1 MEARLLK
8 YMAETIEAEII
19 NMIKTEAL
27 PVAEQMLR
35 VSDSDESRTFF
46 LKMVGDYKRYLIE
59 VTHGPDRKEMIKEA
73 RASYE
78 QASHCSENL
87 FSTHPLRLATA
98 LNHSVFLAEIELD
111 VSTASEISKAAFEAA
126 LFDIQAIAEDQLKE
140 ALRAMQLLKD
150 NHTLWQ
156 LDIKQILKRKRA
168 AGHYIEGQ
176 ENKDGDEDEKDE
188 DLEKMKKGIVQGQG
202 RTLTSKKLTVI
213 LAGGGE
219 LMPKK

>member
-8 YMAETIEAEII
+8 FMAETIEAEII
-19 NMIKTEAL
+19 NIIKTEAL

-35 VSDSDESRTFF
+35 VSESFESRTFF

-59 VTHGPDRKEMIKEA
+59 VYHGPDRKELILEA
-73 RASYE
+73 RQSYE
-78 QASHCSENL
+78 QAPHSSENL

-98 LNHSVFLAEIELD
+98 LNHSVFLAEIDLD
-111 VSTASEISKAAFEAA
+111 INTASEISKAAFEAA
-126 LFDIQAIAEDQLKE
+126 LFDIQAISEDQLKE

-156 LDIKQILKRKRA
+156 LDIKQIMKRKRA

-176 ENKDGDEDEKDE
+176 EVKDEDEEEKEE
-188 DLEKMKKGIVQGQG
+188 DLERMKRGIIQGQG
-202 RTLTSKKLTVI
+202 RT
-213 LAGGGE
+213 
-219 LMPKK
+219 

>member
-19 NMIKTEAL
+19 NIIKTEAL

-35 VSDSDESRTFF
+35 VSDSFESRTFF
-46 LKMVGDYKRYLIE
+46 LKMIGDYKRYLIE
-59 VTHGPDRKEMIKEA
+59 VYRGDDKQELIAEA
-73 RASYE
+73 RLSYE
-78 QASHCSENL
+78 LASHSSENL

-111 VSTASEISKAAFEAA
+111 VNTASEISKAAFEAA
-126 LFDIQAIAEDQLKE
+126 LFDIQAIGEDQLKE

-156 LDIKQILKRKRA
+156 LDLKQIIKRKRA
-168 AGHYIEGQ
+168 AGHYMDGQ
-176 ENKDGDEDEKDE
+176 EHKDKDEEEKDDE
-188 DLEKMKKGIVQGQG
+188 I
-202 RTLTSKKLTVI
+202 
-213 LAGGGE
+213 
-219 LMPKK
+219 